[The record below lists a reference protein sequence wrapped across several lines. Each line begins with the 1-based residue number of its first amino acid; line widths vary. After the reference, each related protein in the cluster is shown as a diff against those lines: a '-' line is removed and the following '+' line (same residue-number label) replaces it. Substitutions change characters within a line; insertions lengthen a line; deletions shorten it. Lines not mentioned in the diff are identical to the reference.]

1 MTVLESSEWL
11 GEKEREKGELNL
23 NIIQN
28 LHKLTLMVSTP
39 AMTKQAHLWKAH
51 ITGRQAYC

>member
-11 GEKEREKGELNL
+11 GEKERERRELNL

-28 LHKLTLMVSTP
+28 LHKLTLMVGTP
-39 AMTKQAHLWKAH
+39 AMTKASLFKRSKHK
-51 ITGRQAYC
+51 

>member
-11 GEKEREKGELNL
+11 GEKEREKRELKL

-28 LHKLTLMVSTP
+28 LHKLTLMGALLP
-39 AMTKQAHLWKAH
+39 WKKQARLWEAS
-51 ITGRQAYC
+51 INGRQAYC